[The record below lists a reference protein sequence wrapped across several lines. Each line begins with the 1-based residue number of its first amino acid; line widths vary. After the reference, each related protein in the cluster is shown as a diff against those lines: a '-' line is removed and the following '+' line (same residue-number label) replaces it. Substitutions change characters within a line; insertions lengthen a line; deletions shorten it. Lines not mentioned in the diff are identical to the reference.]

1 MTTRYNGE
9 TMRFL
14 FSSPTRWRA
23 ARVVSS
29 PRVPSALLWIICL
42 LATPAA
48 GADWPQFRGPDR
60 DGISKETGLMRQ
72 WPEGGPRVLWSVPVG
87 QGYSSPAI
95 VNGRVYLNDYDETTN
110 EWLVRCLTLDEGKE
124 LWRFKEERRIRPN
137 HAITRTVPAVDG
149 KFVFS
154 LDPKAT
160 LHCLDAA
167 TGKELWRK
175 ELVQEFGAKIP
186 PWYNGQCP
194 LMEKDRI
201 IIATGGE
208 TLLVALEKE
217 TGKEIWRSP
226 NPDSEPMTHA
236 SPMPALLGGV
246 RQYLYTT
253 LKGVYG
259 VDAKDG
265 KILWNGPFKLNVAV
279 APSPLGVDN
288 ELVFL
293 TSGYNAGTAMFR
305 ITNSGGK
312 FQAEKVFELTP
323 AEWNSEV
330 HTPILFKDHLFAV
343 GRNRRGLF
351 TCLNKKGEIVWTSDG
366 KASFD
371 LGSFLLADGMFFV
384 LDGKTGMLRLLEA
397 STTEYKELA
406 SAQVLSGHDEWGPM
420 ALSNGKLLLRDLGKM
435 VCIQVGK

>member
-1 MTTRYNGE
+1 MN
-9 TMRFL
+9 FLL
-14 FSSPTRWRA
+14 FSPLWRKGRA
-23 ARVVSS
+23 A
-29 PRVPSALLWIICL
+29 PKLCFPGALLWTL
-42 LATPAA
+42 LFAATSVD

-60 DGISKETGLMRQ
+60 DGISKETGLMRD
-72 WPEGGPRVLWSVPVG
+72 WPAGGPQVLWSIEVG
-87 QGYSSPAI
+87 PGYASPAI
-95 VNGRVYLNDYDETTN
+95 VGGRVYFNDYDSAAN

-124 LWRFKEERRIRPN
+124 LWRFKEKRRIRPN

-149 KFVFS
+149 KYVFS
-154 LDPKAT
+154 LDPKAIF
-160 LHCLDAA
+160 HCLDVE

-175 ELVQEFGAKIP
+175 ELVKEFGAKIP

-194 LMEKDRI
+194 LMESDRI
-201 IIATGGE
+201 IIASGGE
-208 TLLVALEKE
+208 TLLVALEKD

-226 NPDSEPMTHA
+226 NPENQPMTHA

-246 RQYLYTT
+246 PQYLYTT

-259 VDAKDG
+259 FDAKDG
-265 KILWNGPFKLNVAV
+265 TLLWYAPFKLNVAV
-279 APSPLGVDN
+279 APSPLRVDN

-305 ITNSGGK
+305 VTKNGGTFSAK
-312 FQAEKVFELTP
+312 KVFELTP

-351 TCLNKKGEIVWTSDG
+351 TCLNTKGEIIWTSDG

-371 LGSFLLADGMFFV
+371 LGSFLLADGMFFI

-397 STTEYKELA
+397 NTTQYRELA
-406 SAQVLSGHDEWGPM
+406 SAQVLSGHDVWGPM
-420 ALSNGKLLLRDLGKM
+420 ALSNGKLILRDLAKM